1 MFPNILTPCLPVSY
15 SWSPLGNAS
24 RTINTYWRA
33 FNVKGNGTLVGEGF
47 EVRWLAPP
55 TRAFNSFYLEAEFRF
70 LYIRFFHSF
79 STSYSCVARGFYNFN
94 SNNKFV
100 CEGGRQRRRRLKNS
114 WYVIFLDRTTKKAL
128 KKKFRTFFVVIE
140 SNKNKNRFGKTLFLG
155 TQTFFYHHLLR
166 YRRKQEWPKA
176 TLLHGLC

>member
-1 MFPNILTPCLPVSY
+1 MLMPPESTKLLGSCHITTLCTWILTSCLPVSY

-24 RTINTYWRA
+24 RTINTYWRT

-128 KKKFRTFFVVIE
+128 KKKLRTFFCRYWIE
-140 SNKNKNRFGKTLFLG
+140 
-155 TQTFFYHHLLR
+155 
-166 YRRKQEWPKA
+166 QEQESIW
-176 TLLHGLC
+176 